1 MRNNLATRIEAL
13 EALPASVVSLSDNP
27 LEKARRDKAMQALAE
42 RIADPHKAQREYAA
56 LSAAGRIDH
65 WQGKI
70 TEAKAIIARGDAGIE
85 DTPGVVPGIL
95 RSMQRLTLV
104 GAKDGVESS
113 YQFGLIA
120 AQLDRLAEL
129 GYNGAKLK
137 EWNEVCKRFDGIPWQ
152 WRKDCLVLPA
162 DALALLK
169 QKEAAK

>member
-70 TEAKAIIARGDAGIE
+70 TEASRYIN
-85 DTPGVVPGIL
+85 
-95 RSMQRLTLV
+95 
-104 GAKDGVESS
+104 ESP
-113 YQFGLIA
+113 FAL
-120 AQLDRLAEL
+120 
-129 GYNGAKLK
+129 
-137 EWNEVCKRFDGIPWQ
+137 WQ
-152 WRKDCLVLPA
+152 WRPVDCEIPQPPLWRER
-162 DALALLK
+162 DRALQQAINNHYVEPL
-169 QKEAAK
+169 A